1 MPKNVTIYIPDEIA
15 EQMLQY
21 PEVNWSEVSRKAIT
35 EYMNIRNLDNFM
47 QTAKRLEAEGN
58 EEYNK
63 GKLFFEEVAKQM
75 TLADFEK
82 WYPEINKD
90 IIVKEITPEAG
101 ILSTITPYR
110 DAAELQAIQKM
121 RERITRFCK
130 SKKIETPEKMS
141 DVFCKGAIRAFMN
154 FHKWAT
160 RRGTM

>member
-75 TLADFEK
+75 TLADFER

-90 IIVKEITPEAG
+90 IIIKEITPKGG
-101 ILSTITPYR
+101 ILSVIEPYR
-110 DAAELQAIQKM
+110 DAAELQAIQEM
-121 RERITRFCK
+121 RNKLTRLCK
-130 SKKIETPEKMS
+130 KKEIETPKNMS
-141 DVFCKGAIRAFMN
+141 DVFCKGAIRQFMN
-154 FHKWAT
+154 FHRFAT